1 MVNDDT
7 RDKRP
12 FLRSELDMAFLT
24 TDSVWGKNEVNE
36 KFKDKTTKEKVYFT
50 PRIAED
56 GSLAM
61 GEDGKPLF
69 DVVSEKDIL
78 WNTLGFFTR
87 DFRLGNLNR
96 WTGDLDFCEYYTQL
110 AGDFLHEDMKA
121 PFNIALSRVAGK
133 LELSQSVG
141 GFFRRRAGT
150 FSQEHINIDSEPGKA
165 NLFGKNRRDA

>member
-1 MVNDDT
+1 MTDNDS

-12 FLRSELDMAFLT
+12 YLKTELDMAFLT
-24 TDSVWGKNEVNE
+24 TDSVWGKNEVGEN
-36 KFKDKTTKEKVYFT
+36 FKKKTTKQKVFYT
-50 PRIAED
+50 PRLNAD
-56 GSLAM
+56 GSMQTNEA
-61 GEDGKPLF
+61 GEVVL
-69 DVVSEKDIL
+69 DVMTEEDVL
-78 WNTLGFFTR
+78 WNTLSFFTR

-110 AGDFLHEDMKA
+110 AGDFLHEGMKA

-150 FSQEHINIDSEPGKA
+150 FSQEHINVDQGPAKA
-165 NLFGKNRRDA
+165 NLFGKGKRDV